1 MLQRGLLLYS
11 LDSIYTIARAQGQ
24 MAKDIEYYLVET
36 TNYDH
41 INRVWDWCQ
50 FQGRDIPMYKTRISA
65 GTIGW
70 VIELEDSPVR
80 SIFLLNFSHW
90 VCSIGAPYL
99 HRD

>member
-1 MLQRGLLLYS
+1 
-11 LDSIYTIARAQGQ
+11 
-24 MAKDIEYYLVET
+24 MANKDIEYYLVET

-41 INRVWDWCQ
+41 INRIWDWCQ

-70 VIELEDSPVR
+70 VVELADSPVR

-90 VCSIGAPYL
+90 VCSIGTPYL
-99 HRD
+99 HLD